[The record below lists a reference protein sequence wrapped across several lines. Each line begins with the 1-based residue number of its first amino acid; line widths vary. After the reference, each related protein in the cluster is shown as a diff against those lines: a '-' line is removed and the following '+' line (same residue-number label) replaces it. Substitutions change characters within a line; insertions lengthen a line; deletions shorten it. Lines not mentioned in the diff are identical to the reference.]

1 MKFHYSI
8 KHRGMFG
15 NTINNLKSMT
25 QQWDRQT
32 RCRNEVDKVIELK
45 KKTMEASGYETMMYP
60 ALCGYLQAIIT
71 ILAAHYPKEALEWLI
86 KEADTLE
93 TDLPFV
99 ILKHSTSKEEQ

>member
-15 NTINNLKSMT
+15 NTINSLTLMN
-25 QQWDRQT
+25 QQWDRETKCRGQVERIINLKRQT
-32 RCRNEVDKVIELK
+32 L
-45 KKTMEASGYETMMYP
+45 EASGYGTSVYP
-60 ALCGYLQAIIT
+60 GLCGYLQAIIT
-71 ILAAHYPKEALEWLI
+71 VLTAHYPKEALEWLI
-86 KEADTLE
+86 NEADTLE